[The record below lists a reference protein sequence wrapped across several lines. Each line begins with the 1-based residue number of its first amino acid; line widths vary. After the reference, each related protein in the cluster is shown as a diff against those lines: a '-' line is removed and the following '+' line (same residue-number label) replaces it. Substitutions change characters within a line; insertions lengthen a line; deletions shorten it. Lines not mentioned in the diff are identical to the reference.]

1 MAIRTTSNHPTMV
14 PSTPGSR
21 PLPTGVGAALGGCY
35 DRSVDEFD
43 NPGQD
48 GSADPAGADPTK
60 PHAFLAADTFV
71 PLGPFSGGGAA
82 IRGLLTPK
90 AVVTARADRCAL
102 CGRPGEDPIHGMAQA

>member
-1 MAIRTTSNHPTMV
+1 M
-14 PSTPGSR
+14 
-21 PLPTGVGAALGGCY
+21 
-35 DRSVDEFD
+35 DEFD

-102 CGRPGEDPIHGMAQA
+102 CGRPGEDPIHGLAQA